1 MDGTIMGDGE
11 GTIEEYKEGGR
22 HPPYVSSPSNYTA
35 VFVPTDHQLL
45 QYFTTLRTRVWP
57 QTASQSVQPFLQGT
71 PVRPTNMQTDTRSTQ
86 SASDNLYSP
95 LNTSA
100 Q

>member
-35 VFVPTDHQLL
+35 VFAPTDHQLL

-57 QTASQSVQPFLQGT
+57 PNSIPIGSAVFAGYTGASNKHADWYQIDA
-71 PVRPTNMQTDTRSTQ
+71 VR
-86 SASDNLYSP
+86 L
-95 LNTSA
+95 
-100 Q
+100 